1 MRNDGGYV
9 SYFPLFIFR
18 FFFSIYK
25 HFSLYEHENL
35 MAVVVH
41 GLKGVIIFCTTQN
54 NPLVV
59 NSQRGSVDETVRK
72 VWLRQ

>member
-1 MRNDGGYV
+1 MTVDMSLIFLY
-9 SYFPLFIFR
+9 LFSA
-18 FFFSIYK
+18 FFSIYK

>member
-9 SYFPLFIFR
+9 SPFPLFIFR
-18 FFFSIYK
+18 FFSIYK
-25 HFSLYEHENL
+25 HFFLYEHENL
-35 MAVVVH
+35 LAVVVH

-59 NSQRGSVDETVRK
+59 KSQRGSVDETVRK
-72 VWLRQ
+72 VWQRQ

>member
-9 SYFPLFIFR
+9 SPFPLFIFR
-18 FFFSIYK
+18 FFFSIYE
-25 HFSLYEHENL
+25 HFFLYEYENL

>member
-1 MRNDGGYV
+1 
-9 SYFPLFIFR
+9 
-18 FFFSIYK
+18 
-25 HFSLYEHENL
+25 

-59 NSQRGSVDETVRK
+59 KSQRGSVDETVRK
-72 VWLRQ
+72 VWLRQYVSLKPTPHGEEDTKQRACVLNV

>member
-9 SYFPLFIFR
+9 SPFPLFISA
-18 FFFSIYK
+18 FFSIYK

-59 NSQRGSVDETVRK
+59 KSQRGSVDETIRK
-72 VWLRQ
+72 V

>member
-1 MRNDGGYV
+1 
-9 SYFPLFIFR
+9 
-18 FFFSIYK
+18 
-25 HFSLYEHENL
+25 

-59 NSQRGSVDETVRK
+59 KSQRGSVDETVRK
-72 VWLRQ
+72 V

>member
-1 MRNDGGYV
+1 MRNDGGY
-9 SYFPLFIFR
+9 LFSA

-25 HFSLYEHENL
+25 HFFLYEHENL

-41 GLKGVIIFCTTQN
+41 GLKGVIIFFFCTTQN

-59 NSQRGSVDETVRK
+59 KSQRGSVDETVRK
-72 VWLRQ
+72 V

>member
-1 MRNDGGYV
+1 MTVDI
-9 SYFPLFIFR
+9 YFPL
-18 FFFSIYK
+18 FFSIYK